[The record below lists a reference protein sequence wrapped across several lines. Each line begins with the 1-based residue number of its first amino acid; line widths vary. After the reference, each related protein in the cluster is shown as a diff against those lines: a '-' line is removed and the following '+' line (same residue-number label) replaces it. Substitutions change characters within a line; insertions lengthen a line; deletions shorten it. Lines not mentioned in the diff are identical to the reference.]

1 MPNVKKKPSA
11 APDKV
16 PKAKNKP
23 SAPPARRCGPA
34 RRCVP
39 VDTGMPVLT
48 ALLLWIVPLMEEAR
62 SQNPG
67 LDLHSIE
74 FYSGQAA
81 NTKGVE
87 RQGLAAVGYDK
98 SYNPIT
104 QDILTDNGFKA
115 AIRLLARLKPGGA
128 VWAAPKCS
136 SWVFLCTS
144 NSKRS
149 AQNPNGNTS
158 LPFVAEGNEIAKRT
172 VALLLVAVTM
182 LHAFVY
188 IEQPV
193 SSLMPHAE
201 PLKSFIGEHL
211 PYCIATPLG
220 SFGAPTQKT
229 IHVWSNNPQV
239 SKLKRK
245 TQLHEDRLTFVSHG
259 SVTGRKHNLQASQA
273 YPTDFGLEYGKLV
286 AEDYHKSVLHETFGD
301 MFD

>member
-1 MPNVKKKPSA
+1 MPNAKKKPSA
-11 APDKV
+11 APDLVAKV
-16 PKAKNKP
+16 KKKP
-23 SAPPARRCGPA
+23 SRRCG
-34 RRCVP
+34 P
-39 VDTGMPVLT
+39 VDTGMLVLIT
-48 ALLLWIVPLMEEAR
+48 LLLWIVPLMDEAR
-62 SQNPG
+62 SQNPAP
-67 LDLHSIE
+67 DLHRVE

-98 SYNPIT
+98 SYNPIR
-104 QDILTDNGFKA
+104 QDILTDNGLKA

-144 NSKRS
+144 NSRRS
-149 AQNPNGNTS
+149 KLNPNGNTS
-158 LPFVAEGNEIAKRT
+158 LPFVAEGNEIAKRA

-182 LHAFVY
+182 LHTFVY

-201 PLKSFIGEHL
+201 PLKSFIAEHL

-220 SFGAPTQKT
+220 SFGAPTQKP
-229 IHVWSNNPQV
+229 IRVWINNPQV
-239 SKLKRK
+239 TKLKRK
-245 TQLHEDRLTFVSHG
+245 TQLHKERLTVVSHG
-259 SVTGRKHNLQASQA
+259 SVAGRKRDLQESQA

-286 AEDYHKSVLHETFGD
+286 AEDYHKSVLHGTFGD